1 MRADTMARRRTWLI
15 LLPAAIACFNFFFIS
30 VSDIKEQPDGGQ
42 YRVVR
47 TNNGPVE
54 EDNRVK
60 VYAPSNSTSNVA
72 ICLVVKN
79 ETLYLDEWID
89 FHIAL
94 GFSPIYIYDN
104 SLHFELNF
112 TLHYGGDTWYETR
125 GDIRDHIELIHMPDD
140 GVQYPAY
147 DRCLKKDAV
156 NSTFIA
162 LTDVD
167 EFLVL
172 KNFSNV
178 IDFMDHHCGLEC
190 GQLSINWQ
198 MMGTSGQKEYTPEP
212 ITKRNVHWSGEKFGT
227 IKVIVRPSYVAD
239 SHGWRH
245 SVILKKGHWIDT
257 AGNIIVRGPRDWKR
271 QANEHVPY
279 DVAVLYHYAFK
290 SDGEIHYTNCV
301 RGVHSP
307 HRGQL
312 HCAIVKVITKWRLVR
327 CLMIRHGGN
336 IDIDAHGTKIGCTTM
351 QQTPHCQSKID
362 THKRRFSG
370 SKNQKEEHVV
380 HFSNALDLQ
389 TLGRCT
395 HWSVLRYIH
404 YLKLGIFWVTK

>member
-1 MRADTMARRRTWLI
+1 MADLDLDSKSDLFTSLRDAFRLHLTLGVMCDSI
-15 LLPAAIACFNFFFIS
+15 L
-30 VSDIKEQPDGGQ
+30 
-42 YRVVR
+42 
-47 TNNGPVE
+47 VE
-54 EDNRVK
+54 I
-60 VYAPSNSTSNVA
+60 P
-72 ICLVVKN
+72 
-79 ETLYLDEWID
+79 
-89 FHIAL
+89 
-94 GFSPIYIYDN
+94 
-104 SLHFELNF
+104 
-112 TLHYGGDTWYETR
+112 
-125 GDIRDHIELIHMPDD
+125 
-140 GVQYPAY
+140 
-147 DRCLKKDAV
+147 
-156 NSTFIA
+156 
-162 LTDVD
+162 LT
-167 EFLVL
+167 
-172 KNFSNV
+172 
-178 IDFMDHHCGLEC
+178 CGI
-190 GQLSINWQ
+190 Q
-198 MMGTSGQKEYTPEP
+198 
-212 ITKRNVHWSGEKFGT
+212 
-227 IKVIVRPSYVAD
+227 RPY
-239 SHGWRH
+239 
-245 SVILKKGHWIDT
+245 
-257 AGNIIVRGPRDWKR
+257 N
-271 QANEHVPY
+271 
-279 DVAVLYHYAFK
+279 VAVLYHYAFK